1 MINQVTETV
10 KESINEEYI
19 STNQLDTIDATNNKF
34 HSFLLLCACRKG
46 NMSEYIMQN
55 ILNQEKVISLLNQ

>member
-19 STNQLDTIDATNNKF
+19 SSNQVDTIDATNNKL

-46 NMSEYIMQN
+46 NMTCQN
-55 ILNQEKVISLLNQ
+55 I

>member
-19 STNQLDTIDATNNKF
+19 STNQVDTIDATNNKL

-46 NMSEYIMQN
+46 NMTCQN
-55 ILNQEKVISLLNQ
+55 IQRRIF